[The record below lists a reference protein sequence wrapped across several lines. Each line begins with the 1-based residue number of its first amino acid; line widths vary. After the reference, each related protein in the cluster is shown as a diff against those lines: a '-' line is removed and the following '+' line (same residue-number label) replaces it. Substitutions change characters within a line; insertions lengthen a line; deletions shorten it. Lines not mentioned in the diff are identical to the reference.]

1 METNSIV
8 KQMPISIEAE
18 QALLGSLI
26 INPES
31 FDKVAGFI
39 SVNDF
44 YLDEHK
50 HIYSA
55 LVKMYLSGELGK
67 TANDVDAYCAS
78 TLFAADRFASFR
90 KDWHKDFEDPDT
102 IIVAD
107 RYVSSN
113 MIHQAGKIEDLAE
126 KEKFLDWL
134 FDFEFNLYKLPQPD
148 ITIFLDMPPEFGRKL
163 MEGRDNKFSGDAK
176 LDIHENDFSYL
187 EKSYENAK
195 YVSEKFGWK
204 HVLCVENGE
213 IRTIDTI
220 QNEIRSLTEK
230 IL

>member
-1 METNSIV
+1 MGKLIAIDGVDASG
-8 KQMPISIEAE
+8 KQTHTELLAE
-18 QALLGSLI
+18 HLEKSGYKVRRLSF
-26 INPES
+26 PMYES
-31 FDKVAGFI
+31 PT
-39 SVNDF
+39 
-44 YLDEHK
+44 
-50 HIYSA
+50 SA

-67 TANDVDAYCAS
+67 TAADVDAYCAS

-90 KDWHKDFEDPDT
+90 CDWQKDFEDPDT

-134 FDFEFNLYKLPQPD
+134 FDFEFNLYKLPKPD
-148 ITIFLDMPPEFGRKL
+148 VTIFLDMPPEYGRKL

-176 LDIHENDFSYL
+176 LDIHERDFSYL

-195 YVSEKFGWK
+195 YVSEKFCWE
-204 HVLCVENGE
+204 HILCVKNGE
-213 IRTIDTI
+213 IRTIEDI
-220 QNEIRSLTEK
+220 QKEIISLTEK